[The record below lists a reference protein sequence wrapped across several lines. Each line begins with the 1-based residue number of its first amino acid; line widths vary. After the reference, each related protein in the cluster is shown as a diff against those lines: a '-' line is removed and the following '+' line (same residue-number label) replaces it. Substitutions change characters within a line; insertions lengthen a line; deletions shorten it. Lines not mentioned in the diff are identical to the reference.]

1 MKTCTKCKQEKP
13 FTLFSLNSKTKDGY
27 QAHCK
32 QCKLEYQR
40 NNPNRKA
47 VSAKYREANKELCN
61 ARSVASAQK
70 KPEHYSAK
78 MRAWSK
84 ANHEHLLQRR
94 RSWYAK
100 NSAEDIARVRRRM
113 GKIREAE
120 RRLSLAECAEIQGF
134 YDFCRIFRGF
144 EVDHIVPLN
153 GKTVSGL
160 HVPAN
165 LQVLPRS
172 VNRSKSNKFVAEA
185 TA

>member
-1 MKTCTKCKQEKP
+1 
-13 FTLFSLNSKTKDGY
+13 LFNLNSKTKDGY
-27 QAHCK
+27 QHHCK

-47 VSAKYREANKELCN
+47 VSAKYREANKELCS
-61 ARSVASAQK
+61 ARSVASQK
-70 KPEHYSAK
+70 KKREYYNAR
-78 MRAWSK
+78 MREWAA
-84 ANHEHLLQRR
+84 ANHAHLLQLRR
-94 RSWYAK
+94 AWYAK
-100 NSAEDIARVRRRM
+100 NSAEDIARVRRRT

-120 RRLSLAECAEIQGF
+120 KRLSLAERVEIQGL
-134 YDFCRIFRGF
+134 YDFCRIFPGF

-172 VNRSKSNKFVAEA
+172 VNRSKSNKFVAGA